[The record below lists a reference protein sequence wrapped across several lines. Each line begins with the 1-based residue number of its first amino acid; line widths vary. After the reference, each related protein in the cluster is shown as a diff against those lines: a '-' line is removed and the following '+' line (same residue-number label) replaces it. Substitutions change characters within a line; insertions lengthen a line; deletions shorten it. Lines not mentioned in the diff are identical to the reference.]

1 MRVDGSRDEDGADN
15 DVWHQQVLRL
25 LSKDELNL
33 AELGI
38 GVNGDKK
45 TKTALFCVIP
55 DSDKTYNYIIGLLY
69 TQIFQELYYQADFNY
84 GGRLPIHVTFMLDAF
99 ANVALPD
106 DYCSL
111 LSTMRSREISSV
123 IIIQNLAQIKAL
135 FKETWETIT
144 ENCDTTV
151 YLGGNEQSTHEY
163 ISKLLGK
170 ATIDKRSSG
179 ETRGRHGSSSRNYD
193 VLGRELLTPDEVRMM
208 DRKKCLVIING
219 LPPVMDDKF
228 VPFGHPM
235 FDQTAD
241 GAGTPYVHGMP
252 AAGKGTEPPFVLL
265 SSEALEYYE
274 EQKEKGEPVYID
286 RLSYEEFKLLGQTD
300 MDKRFMELDEQEQ
313 KDRYNEEQARELEYQ
328 IQEEAFAETEETMPE
343 EKEAEPEDSIQN
355 RMFRM
360 HFTKEQLNEV
370 QRAMLVHV
378 PKDVILSYFYPETPV
393 AKMMEI
399 RRRYE

>member
-1 MRVDGSRDEDGADN
+1 MYVRFGGEEFGN
-15 DVWHQQVLRL
+15 L
-25 LSKDELNL
+25 LSQD
-33 AELGI
+33 
-38 GVNGDKK
+38 
-45 TKTALFCVIP
+45 
-55 DSDKTYNYIIGLLY
+55 
-69 TQIFQELYYQADFNY
+69 
-84 GGRLPIHVTFMLDAF
+84 R
-99 ANVALPD
+99 
-106 DYCSL
+106 
-111 LSTMRSREISSV
+111 
-123 IIIQNLAQIKAL
+123 KAL
-135 FKETWETIT
+135 
-144 ENCDTTV
+144 DSLA
-151 YLGGNEQSTHEY
+151 YY

-179 ETRGRHGSSSRNYD
+179 ETRGRQGSSSRNYD

-241 GAGTPYVHGMP
+241 GAGTPYVHGLP

-328 IQEEAFAETEETMPE
+328 IQEEAFAETVETMPE

-393 AKMMEI
+393 ARMMEI